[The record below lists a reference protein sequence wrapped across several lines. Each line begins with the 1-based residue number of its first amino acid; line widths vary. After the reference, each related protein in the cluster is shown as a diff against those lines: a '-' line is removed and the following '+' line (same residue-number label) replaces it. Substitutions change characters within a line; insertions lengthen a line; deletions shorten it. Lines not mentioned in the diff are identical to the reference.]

1 MFSYRSLQVSFPRVP
16 GCLCLKPALSA
27 LSLQTDT
34 KQLEVCSAFVFLS
47 LLSSL
52 VELTGSFPLGVAGEG
67 VSLTARASKLLR
79 SGARTKV
86 LLDVCDEI

>member
-52 VELTGSFPLGVAGEG
+52 VELTGSFPLGEG